1 MKNNILRWTLTSLFA
16 ILYLAVGFVSV
27 YHAIYFFGLSNTEWL
42 AIILACA
49 FEVGQAAILFY
60 LLVSHDKKAWLPW
73 VLMIVLTLV
82 QILGNVYSSYM
93 YMMMNNTDLITY
105 FTDSV
110 LFYLQ
115 DPDPKVNQVMI
126 SYITGAI
133 LPIVSLCMTSMVV
146 NTSGIGVEGEEK
158 VPEKEI
164 VEVPVEKIVEKVVEK
179 PVEKI
184 VEVPVEKVVEKI
196 VEKPVEKIVE
206 VPVEKIVEVPVEK
219 EPEVAEQKDN
229 EEVRF

>member
-1 MKNNILRWTLTSLFA
+1 MKNNILRWSLTSLFA
-16 ILYLAVGFVSV
+16 VLYLSVGFVSV
-27 YHAIYFFGLSNTEWL
+27 YHAIYFFGLSNAEWL

-60 LLVSHDKKAWLPW
+60 LLVTHDKKAWLPW
-73 VLMIVLTLV
+73 ILMIVLTLV
-82 QILGNVYSSYM
+82 QVLGNVYSSYM
-93 YMMMNNTDLITY
+93 YMMMNNTDLISY

-146 NTSGIGVEGEEK
+146 NTSGLDSESEQETK
-158 VPEKEI
+158 
-164 VEVPVEKIVEKVVEK
+164 EKI
-179 PVEKI
+179 VEKI

-196 VEKPVEKIVE
+196 VEKPIEKVVKEEPKEE
-206 VPVEKIVEVPVEK
+206 VK
-219 EPEVAEQKDN
+219 

>member
-1 MKNNILRWTLTSLFA
+1 MNNKILKYALTSLFA

-27 YHAIYFFGLSNTEWL
+27 YHAVYFFGLSNAGWL
-42 AIILACA
+42 AVILACA
-49 FEVGQAAILFY
+49 FEIGQAAVLFY
-60 LLVSHDKKAWLPW
+60 LLVSKNKKAILPW
-73 VLMIVLTLV
+73 ILMIVLTLV
-82 QILGNVYSSYM
+82 QILGNVYSSYK
-93 YMMMNNTDLITY
+93 YMMINNTDLITY

-115 DPDPKVNQVMI
+115 DPDPQVNRVMI

-146 NTSGIGVEGEEK
+146 NVSNADNKDEKEK
-158 VPEKEI
+158 V
-164 VEVPVEKIVEKVVEK
+164 
-179 PVEKI
+179 VEKI
-184 VEVPVEKVVEKI
+184 VEVPVEKI

-206 VPVEKIVEVPVEK
+206 KIVEKPVEKIIEVPVEK
-219 EPEVAEQKDN
+219 KAPKKSEK